1 MSYGCGSVMLPILGR
16 VINTAMI
23 FEATYLTYDLFLTP
37 TYKKISKSLQ
47 TMVRVNNNLYRM
59 EIQPHHETNH

>member
-1 MSYGCGSVMLPILGR
+1 MLPILGR

-47 TMVRVNNNLYRM
+47 TMNGDAATSWN
-59 EIQPHHETNH
+59 

>member
-47 TMVRVNNNLYRM
+47 TMNGDAA
-59 EIQPHHETNH
+59 TS